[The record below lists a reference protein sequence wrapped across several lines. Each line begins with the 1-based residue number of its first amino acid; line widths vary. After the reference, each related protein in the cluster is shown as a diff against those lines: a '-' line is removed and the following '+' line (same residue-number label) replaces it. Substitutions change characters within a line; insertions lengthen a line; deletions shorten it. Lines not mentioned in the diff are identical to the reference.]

1 MKRPSPLV
9 SIVILVVFLVA
20 FTILMDHRPK
30 TTGTSHFDSSF
41 AETGS
46 WRDPGG
52 AGSDLRVDPSPD
64 GSRLLLVGYGAPNEL
79 RVTDRSLKT
88 LAVLEPPGTPF
99 AAKGAVWSET
109 ARYII
114 AWGRVSGASMD
125 AIAVYNGTTYAP
137 AGSAVPRESVPLTA
151 VDCARFL
158 AGERILALAGD
169 DPNGT
174 STVVFLEIGPFA
186 LLKVN
191 PVEGG
196 ATVLA
201 IESDGSELLL
211 FDDAGYLSVYSTR
224 DWTPARRYH
233 DLNGTPTGWCIEP
246 LYPWL
251 AGDSTG
257 RVTAWQGH
265 HQYAK
270 MNLTLASRPVE
281 AICWGGGESGAL
293 VGTPAEGG
301 GSLIQAWGIDIG
313 GAEPSVVVAE
323 ARTNQTVVMM
333 ASDHATKG
341 GVLAAFDDGTL
352 KTYRLDVKLVQPQ
365 PDTSFKWR
373 TYLSRV
379 MTVVVLV
386 AIVYE
391 AWRWREGTRRAGPPA
406 GPARV

>member
-9 SIVILVVFLVA
+9 TVVILVVFLVA
-20 FTILMDHRPK
+20 FTILMNHRPK
-30 TTGTSHFDSSF
+30 TTDISHFDSSF

-64 GSRLLLVGYGAPNEL
+64 GSRLLLIGYGAPNEL

-88 LAVLEPPGTPF
+88 LSVLEPPGTPF

-151 VDCARFL
+151 VDCARFV
-158 AGERILALAGD
+158 AGDRILALAGD
-169 DPNGT
+169 APNGT
-174 STVVFLEIGPFA
+174 STVVFLEIDPFA
-186 LLKVN
+186 LLRSN

-224 DWTPARRYH
+224 DWAPARRYH
-233 DLNGTPTGWCIEP
+233 DLGGTPTGWCIEP
-246 LYPWL
+246 LYMWL

-257 RVTAWQGH
+257 RVTIWVGNPEWAQW
-265 HQYAK
+265 
-270 MNLTLASRPVE
+270 NITVASRPVQ
-281 AICWGGGESGAL
+281 AICWGRDSEGML
-293 VGTPAEGG
+293 VGLPAEEG
-301 GSLIQAWGIDIG
+301 GSLIQAWGVGFG
-313 GAEPSVVVAE
+313 GSLPGEVVAE

-333 ASDHATKG
+333 VLDHATKG
-341 GVLAAFDDGTL
+341 GILAAFDDGTL
-352 KTYRLDVKLVQPQ
+352 RSYRLDVKLVFP
-365 PDTSFKWR
+365 PPHTSFKWKD
-373 TYLSRV
+373 YLSDGV
-379 MTVVVLV
+379 TIVVLA
-386 AIVYE
+386 AIAYE
-391 AWRWREGTRRAGPPA
+391 VLRWRKGGKGIR
-406 GPARV
+406 

>member
-9 SIVILVVFLVA
+9 ILVILVVFLIA
-20 FTILMDHRPK
+20 FTTLMNHRPK
-30 TTGTSHFDSSF
+30 TTESSHFDSSF

-88 LAVLEPPGTPF
+88 IAVLEPPGTPF
-99 AAKGAVWSET
+99 AVRGAVWSET
-109 ARYII
+109 ARYIV
-114 AWGRVSGASMD
+114 AWGRVSGATVD

-151 VDCARFL
+151 VDCARFV
-158 AGERILALAGD
+158 AGDRILALAGD

-174 STVVFLEIGPFA
+174 STVVFLEVGPFA
-186 LLKVN
+186 FLKSN
-191 PVEGG
+191 PHPGG

-201 IESDGSELLL
+201 IESDGVDLLL
-211 FDDAGYLSVYSTR
+211 LDDAGYLSVYSTR

-233 DLNGTPTGWCIEP
+233 DLNGTPTAWSIEP

-352 KTYRLDVKLVQPQ
+352 KTYWLDIKHVYP
-365 PDTSFKWR
+365 PPNTSFKWKDL
-373 TYLSRV
+373 LSRV
-379 MTVVVLV
+379 VVVVVLV
-386 AIVYE
+386 AIMYE
-391 AWRWREGTRRAGPPA
+391 VWRWREQTR
-406 GPARV
+406 